1 MRSLVVLSHAEGAR
15 HLALA
20 PRITDQSTSRLVH
33 GTELSTGWVDPR
45 VGSRFFSFFVRLG
58 WVHYIRSTEICKD
71 YVNAFKARL
80 DKLRLHLAV
89 KLLVVLGWVGLGP
102 NFPLVV
108 GFVGSGQSADGLGWM
123 GHTKWTHGKLCHST

>member
-1 MRSLVVLSHAEGAR
+1 MRSLVVLSHVEGAR

-45 VGSRFFSFFVRLG
+45 VVRLG
-58 WVHYIRSTEICKD
+58 SVHYIRSTEICKD

-80 DKLRLHLAV
+80 DTLWLHLAV

-108 GFVGSGQSADGLGWM
+108 DFVGSGQSADGLGWM
-123 GHTKWTHGKLCHST
+123 GHTKWIRGQLCHST